1 MRINFVSQSKD
12 NNEKDFYGTLAN
24 KLNVKSEMMKFAS
37 VPGGERK
44 IVKEGLII
52 SYRSNGEYKIKL
64 GNRADIIV
72 TGVAKQE
79 KELQKQVHTALA
91 YLGSM
96 SPKFAK
102 ELEQMEADKRNLMVY
117 IDIDRCRDCVW
128 FESDTS
134 HETYRDKCKN
144 CLLAT
149 LGGDINNFFPRS
161 HHMLVY
167 TTGWGQIGDVFPTQK
182 KAFQN
187 SLSLLDAHRKGQ
199 AKDGNPEMI
208 ANEIIGH
215 SKLCSM
221 HGQGINPL
229 CLATH
234 MFEYFK
240 DNKLD
245 FQRIGKGVVDAIEKQ
260 SGIQIAI
267 RNGDKTIFAVDKN
280 GLVKR
285 ADAKQ
290 PDPKFTI
297 EKLEVNDNA
306 KVKIKMKD
314 KSEQS
319 SEENPESQVSKEASV
334 RTAEGITFKPY
345 DRVHLKS
352 DPTVTGT
359 WMETQDS
366 KPGDVDD
373 LVVLDEAFEGHH
385 VIEITPMEL
394 EADGVEVSEEQ
405 KAFADNEFD
414 KYKSQMDVYDEGFN
428 DKVEVAI
435 EDRDLNEKAASV
447 RTAKEN
453 CVPGALKPP
462 QVKAL
467 EDYEKA
473 KDNYPKSKEIMP
485 KDKSIEP
492 PKLPVPPEKIASFE
506 GTLCIAQ
513 VK

>member
-1 MRINFVSQSKD
+1 MRINFVSQQKD
-12 NNEKDFYGTLAN
+12 NNEKDFYGTLVS
-24 KLNVKSEMMKFAS
+24 KLNVKNEMMKFAS

-52 SYRSNGEYKIKL
+52 SYRPNGEYKIKL

-79 KELQKQVHTALA
+79 KELQKQVRSALA

-96 SPKFAK
+96 NPKVAK

-167 TTGWGQIGDVFPTQK
+167 TTGWGQIGDVFPKQK
-182 KAFQN
+182 KAFMG

-199 AKDGNPEMI
+199 AKDRNPEII

-221 HGQGINPL
+221 HGQGVNPL

-240 DNKLD
+240 DNKLN
-245 FQRIGKGVVDAIEKQ
+245 FQKDGEAVVDAIEKL

-267 RNGDKTIFAVDKN
+267 RNGDKTIFAVDKES
-280 GLVKR
+280 LVKK
-285 ADAKQ
+285 ADAESQ
-290 PDPKFTI
+290 DPKFSI

-314 KSEQS
+314 KSPIET
-319 SEENPESQVSKEASV
+319 SEEKKASIRIAQEGV
-334 RTAEGITFKPY
+334 RFNKY

-394 EADGVEVSEEQ
+394 EADGTQVSEEQ

-447 RTAKEN
+447 RTAKGD
-453 CVPGALKPP
+453 CVPGALKPA

-492 PKLPVPPEKIASFE
+492 VKLPVPPEKIASFE
-506 GTLCIAQ
+506 GTLCLAQ

>member
-1 MRINFVSQSKD
+1 MRINFVSQNKD
-12 NNEKDFYGTLAN
+12 DSEKDFYGTLVN
-24 KLNVKSEMMKFAS
+24 KLNVKDEMMKFAS
-37 VPGGERK
+37 APGGERK

-52 SYRSNGEYKIKL
+52 SYRPNGEYKIKL
-64 GNRADIIV
+64 GHKSDIVV

-79 KELQKQVHTALA
+79 KELQKQVNTALA

-96 SPKFAK
+96 NPKVAK

-117 IDIDRCRDCVW
+117 IDIDRCRDCAW

-167 TTGWGQIGDVFPTQK
+167 TTGWGQVGDVFPTQK
-182 KAFQN
+182 KAFHG
-187 SLSLLDAHRKGQ
+187 SLSLLDAHRKGS
-199 AKDGNPEMI
+199 ASDRNPEII
-208 ANEIIGH
+208 ASEIVNH
-215 SKLCSM
+215 SKVCSAHM
-221 HGQGINPL
+221 YSHSL

-234 MFEYFK
+234 MFKYFS

-245 FQRIGKGVVDAIEKQ
+245 FQKLGKGVVDAIEKQ

-267 RNGDKTIFAVDKN
+267 RNGDKTIFAVDKTE
-280 GLVKR
+280 LM
-285 ADAKQ
+285 KQ
-290 PDPKFTI
+290 PDPKFSI

-334 RTAEGITFKPY
+334 RIAQEGVQFNKY

-359 WMETQDS
+359 WMETQDT

-394 EADGVEVSEEQ
+394 ETEGMPASEEQ
-405 KAFADNEFD
+405 TAFADEQFA
-414 KYKSQMDVYDEGFN
+414 KYKSEMEVYDKGF
-428 DKVEVAI
+428 DEKVETVM
-435 EDRDLNEKAASV
+435 EGEKAASI
-447 RTAKEN
+447 RTAKEK
-453 CVPGALKPP
+453 CHVPGALKPP

-492 PKLPVPPEKIASFE
+492 AKLPTPPEKIASFE

-513 VK
+513 VE